1 MSNGNPVQEAF
12 DLWRRS
18 LEDGSQAWLSAMGQ
32 ATTAPPPSQFD
43 FTQFWRPLLA
53 QGMPVWQAAATQ
65 GALTPEF
72 MQQWKSVL
80 DQSIEAWSKALGEA
94 MATED
99 FAQALG
105 RHLDQMLA
113 IQAPVKKGL
122 EQYTDTAVKTLG
134 LPSRGQVV
142 SLASQVVALEER
154 IEGLEDRLDALKV
167 LVKEVLRAVAD
178 HESAAQRRAATR
190 PPGAPRPGRSKEEA

>member
-1 MSNGNPVQEAF
+1 
-12 DLWRRS
+12 
-18 LEDGSQAWLSAMGQ
+18 
-32 ATTAPPPSQFD
+32 
-43 FTQFWRPLLA
+43 
-53 QGMPVWQAAATQ
+53 
-65 GALTPEF
+65 
-72 MQQWKSVL
+72 
-80 DQSIEAWSKALGEA
+80 

-113 IQAPVKKGL
+113 IQAPVKKAL

-154 IEGLEDRLDALKV
+154 IEGLEDRLDAIKV